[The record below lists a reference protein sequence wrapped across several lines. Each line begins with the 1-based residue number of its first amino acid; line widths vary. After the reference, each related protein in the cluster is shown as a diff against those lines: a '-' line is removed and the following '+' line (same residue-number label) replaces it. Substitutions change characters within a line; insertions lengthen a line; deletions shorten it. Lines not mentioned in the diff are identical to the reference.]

1 MPNTALKKWGNGQGV
16 LIPKAT
22 VEESGLSLGDLL
34 TITVSKEGF
43 IILKPEGRRYRRQ
56 KKVTIAELFNGYS
69 GDYQPTE
76 LDWGSP
82 QGKEIW

>member
-1 MPNTALKKWGNGQGV
+1 MPKTALKKWGNGQGV

-34 TITVSKEGF
+34 TITVSREGS

-56 KKVTIAELFNGYS
+56 KKVTITELFEGYS
-69 GDYQPTE
+69 GDHQPTE
-76 LDWGSP
+76 FDWGKP
-82 QGKEIW
+82 QGKEMW